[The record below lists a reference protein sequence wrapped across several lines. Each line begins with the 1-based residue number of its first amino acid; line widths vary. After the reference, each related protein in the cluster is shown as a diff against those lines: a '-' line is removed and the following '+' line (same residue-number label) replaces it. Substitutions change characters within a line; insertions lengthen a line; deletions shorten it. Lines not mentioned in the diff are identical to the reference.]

1 MWGANI
7 RNNYIH
13 IYRAHERQFFSIG
26 YVEVMQTFLPYRDFK
41 KTARSLDRQRL
52 GKQRVETYQLLRALN
67 GETKGWVN
75 HPAARM
81 WSGHEKTLVVYGT
94 VICAEWKSRGYVDN
108 MQARI
113 GEYFY
118 KFSPIPRS
126 TRHRGLVTVDSTSA
140 INRISFESSPSTTA
154 RSSQVYPM
162 TWSTCGQLLIS
173 MRISTKPLQH

>member
-1 MWGANI
+1 
-7 RNNYIH
+7 
-13 IYRAHERQFFSIG
+13 
-26 YVEVMQTFLPYRDFK
+26 MQTFLPYRDFK

-94 VICAEWKSRGYVDN
+94 TICAEWKNRGYVDN

-118 KFSPIPRS
+118 KFPDSEERPPPWLGDQEFHLS
-126 TRHRGLVTVDSTSA
+126 HQSNLVRKFPEHYGPLFPGVPDDLEYIWPVIDLDA
-140 INRISFESSPSTTA
+140 DIDKTA
-154 RSSQVYPM
+154 PA
-162 TWSTCGQLLIS
+162 LKI
-173 MRISTKPLQH
+173 